1 MSLVT
6 AKQPQRPTTEQ
17 QVMVARQPIY
27 NDRMGVF
34 GYELLFRAPG
44 GNHNGLNPTEATAHV
59 LASTV
64 LDFGLDKFVHNR
76 KAVINVTRA
85 FIEVIQDV
93 QLPPEQVIL
102 DLPTNMAADEKLI
115 TKLKEIK
122 KLGYGLSISGLAN
135 LKQPQLLSIAD
146 IFQIDVQ
153 RVNID
158 ILDKLINF
166 LRRHEGLSLQALKI
180 ETLEEYQSYRDKGFE
195 YLQGYFLA
203 RPRVYVS
210 RDLSGNKLAILQLLA
225 TIHNLDTPVEELET
239 QITQDVSLSYKL
251 LKLVNAPFFGVRQEI
266 DSIKRAVVLL
276 GRDEIRKWISLLALG
291 GMSDE
296 PVALMEIAIL
306 RAKICELL
314 AKKAGLPTD
323 SYFTV
328 GMFSALDVLMKQPIK
343 HILAQL
349 PLSEAIKSAI
359 LNEEG
364 MMGKAL
370 VCAKAIENVQWDQMA
385 FAGLGQ
391 NEQSEVYRQSV
402 EWTGEVMSQF

>member
-1 MSLVT
+1 
-6 AKQPQRPTTEQ
+6 
-17 QVMVARQPIY
+17 
-27 NDRMGVF
+27 
-34 GYELLFRAPG
+34 
-44 GNHNGLNPTEATAHV
+44 
-59 LASTV
+59 
-64 LDFGLDKFVHNR
+64 
-76 KAVINVTRA
+76 A

-102 DLPTNMAADEKLI
+102 DLPTNMAADEKLV

-153 RVNID
+153 KVNVD
-158 ILDKLINF
+158 ILDKLIKF
-166 LRRHEGLSLQALKI
+166 LRRYERLSLQALKI

-225 TIHNLDTPVEELET
+225 TIHNLCSPIEELEA
-239 QITQDVSLSYKL
+239 QITHDVSLSYKL

-306 RAKICELL
+306 RAKVCELL
-314 AKKAGLPTD
+314 AQKAGLPTD

-343 HILAQL
+343 HILAKL

-385 FAGLGQ
+385 FAGLDQ
-391 NEQSEVYRQSV
+391 NEQS
-402 EWTGEVMSQF
+402 